1 MTAVI
6 GNFGNMANESIIRGR
21 ILNRLIKKKCNLER
35 EEQRVFR
42 TGRSCTDDIFYL
54 KNQMIRT
61 AFVEEAYITV
71 PTVKNWEVLQGSNIN
86 YIIVRL

>member
-1 MTAVI
+1 
-6 GNFGNMANESIIRGR
+6 MANESVIRSR
-21 ILNRLIKKKCNLER
+21 FLNGLIEKKCNLET

-42 TGRSCTDDIFYL
+42 TGRSCIDNIFYL
-54 KNQMIRT
+54 KQIIEKKMAMNQMIRT

-86 YIIVRL
+86 YMTEK

>member
-42 TGRSCTDDIFYL
+42 TGRSCTDDI
-54 KNQMIRT
+54 
-61 AFVEEAYITV
+61 
-71 PTVKNWEVLQGSNIN
+71 
-86 YIIVRL
+86 